1 MAGILSNYQEHLIYH
16 CKVFM
21 CLLIERMATSHKQG
35 ESITKTWILFD
46 SRSWT
51 YFSDV
56 FWKFE
61 EKNCCFST
69 FPAYEERISQTPKF
83 WLTFLGQSIIAL
95 GHPFLITM
103 STKVSQ
109 VWFAERERMLTT
121 AAMAGAPA
129 LGAAIGS
136 VVAPIIVSEKS
147 ENIPYLNLAFPALGL
162 VRTYSISFNH

>member
-1 MAGILSNYQEHLIYH
+1 MIGAAL
-16 CKVFM
+16 
-21 CLLIERMATSHKQG
+21 R
-35 ESITKTWILFD
+35 
-46 SRSWT
+46 
-51 YFSDV
+51 
-56 FWKFE
+56 
-61 EKNCCFST
+61 CFST

-162 VRTYSISFNH
+162 VRTYADD

>member
-1 MAGILSNYQEHLIYH
+1 MIGAAL
-16 CKVFM
+16 
-21 CLLIERMATSHKQG
+21 R
-35 ESITKTWILFD
+35 
-46 SRSWT
+46 
-51 YFSDV
+51 
-56 FWKFE
+56 
-61 EKNCCFST
+61 CFST
-69 FPAYEERISQTPKF
+69 FPAYEEKISQTPKF
-83 WLTFLGQSIIAL
+83 WLTFLGQSIIVL

-136 VVAPIIVSEKS
+136 VVAPIIVNDKS

-162 VRTYSISFNH
+162 VGFILPWFAVPSPHPDTPPSLSAQRLREKDPVTISAFLGNIKDV